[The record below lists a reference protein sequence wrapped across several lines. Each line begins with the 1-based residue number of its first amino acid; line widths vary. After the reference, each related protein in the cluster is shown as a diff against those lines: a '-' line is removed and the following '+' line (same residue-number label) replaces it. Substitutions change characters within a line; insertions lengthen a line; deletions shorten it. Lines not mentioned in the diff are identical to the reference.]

1 MHKTMKSPLF
11 FRLVGGA
18 TLFSL
23 GVATTLTLV
32 SRGSSA
38 RESTPV
44 QLTST
49 PSSAAPNWPAP
60 VAATAGGDAFV
71 HAAAASVDAVVHVQT
86 ASLVADQSNPWLS
99 ILGMAAGRI
108 AQGSGSGVLVDE
120 SGIIVTNH
128 HVIQGAREVRVNTSD
143 GESHVARVVGSDPST
158 DLAVLAIEADR
169 PLPAMTMGNSDEVQ
183 VGEWVLAVGNPL
195 NLTST
200 VTAGIV
206 SAKGRNIRLLEA
218 DASREVFPVESFL
231 QTDAAVNPGNSGG
244 ALVNLEGQLIGI
256 NTAIASQTGSYAGY
270 SFAIPSSI
278 VAKVVQDIREFGRVQ
293 RAYMGIQVSAREPGV
308 VVASTSPDGGAREA
322 GMEDGDRILAINGIN
337 VGSFPSLQEQLSK
350 HRPGDEVRVTVQRG
364 HTRRD
369 VVVTLTNRQGAA
381 TLNPPSSNAELPKA
395 APRMNQ
401 LEAAWGVAL
410 GPVPE
415 RIRENLQLRG
425 GVMVTDLQNGAWAQ
439 QGIRKGFI
447 VLRIDGSP
455 VTGLLDVERVVA
467 HAAQNNEEGL
477 LLEGMYPDGSRG
489 FAGVAVPDVRP

>member
-1 MHKTMKSPLF
+1 MYKTMKSPLF
-11 FRLVGGA
+11 FLLVGGA

-32 SRGSSA
+32 PQGSSA
-38 RESTPV
+38 PESTPV

-49 PSSAAPNWPAP
+49 PSTASPNWPAP

-71 HAAAASVDAVVHVQT
+71 RAATASVDAVVHVQT

-99 ILGMAAGRI
+99 MLGMTAGRI

-200 VTAGIV
+200 VTAGII

-218 DASREVFPVESFL
+218 DASRDVYPVESFL

-278 VAKVVQDIREFGRVQ
+278 VTKVVKDLREFGRVQ
-293 RAYMGIQVSAREPGV
+293 RAYMGIQVDSREPGV
-308 VVASTSPDGGAREA
+308 VVASTSPAGGARAA
-322 GMEDGDRILAINGIN
+322 GLEGGDRILAINGIE
-337 VGSFPSLQEQLSK
+337 VRSFPSLQEQLSK
-350 HRPGDEVRVTVQRG
+350 HRPEDEVRVSLQRG
-364 HTRRD
+364 QQRRD
-369 VVVTLTNRQGAA
+369 VTVTLTNRQGAA
-381 TLNPPSSNAELPKA
+381 SLAPTKSHPEPPEAVPQI
-395 APRMNQ
+395 RQ
-401 LEAAWGVAL
+401 LESAWGVTL
-410 GPVPE
+410 SRVPD
-415 RIRENLQLRG
+415 RIREHLQLRG
-425 GVMVTDLQNGAWAQ
+425 GVMVTNLQNGAWAR
-439 QGIRKGFI
+439 QGIREGFI

-455 VTGLLDVERVVA
+455 VTKLKDLECAVARAAENKEDGLLV
-467 HAAQNNEEGL
+467 
-477 LLEGMYPDGSRG
+477 EGMYPDGSRG
-489 FAGVAVPDVRP
+489 YAGVAVPDVSP